1 MCNHLPPHA
10 LSTSHNDFQFPK
22 IYLASSFK
30 QDFPLDRRL
39 LITTHYHTHS
49 FTSFALLLFSCLI
62 LNIISLKQLSSNPPK
77 GPYHIPM
84 ALCTSLFMTYNKSI
98 IRNDKVSHVLWGQ
111 ECIPSNRINNV
122 ISLLENLQ
130 WLPTLYY
137 SFTFFVFFCVW
148 GGAAPMAYGG
158 SQARGWIGDVA
169 AGLHHSHSNAK
180 SELCL
185 LPTPQLMTTLDP

>member
-1 MCNHLPPHA
+1 
-10 LSTSHNDFQFPK
+10 
-22 IYLASSFK
+22 
-30 QDFPLDRRL
+30 
-39 LITTHYHTHS
+39 
-49 FTSFALLLFSCLI
+49 
-62 LNIISLKQLSSNPPK
+62 
-77 GPYHIPM
+77 M

-185 LPTPQLMTTLDP
+185 LPTPQLVTTLDPKLTKWGQGSNPHPQGYESGSLTTEQGGNSQLLH